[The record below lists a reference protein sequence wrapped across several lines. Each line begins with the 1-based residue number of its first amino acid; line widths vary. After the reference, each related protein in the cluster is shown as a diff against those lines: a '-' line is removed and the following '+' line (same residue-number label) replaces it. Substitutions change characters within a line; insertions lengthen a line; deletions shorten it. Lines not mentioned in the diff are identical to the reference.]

1 MEYGSGGN
9 LEVQMDGPFAGSG
22 VASGGVKLA
31 IINAPVAD
39 WKGGES
45 PYSMAV
51 AVDGVSVSSKVDL
64 QLSGEQII
72 ILSDQLITFMTENN
86 SGEVTLYAFGDKPKA
101 DLVLQATVV
110 DTNMEGAI
118 LGNSVAT
125 GASRSDYSQTDPA
138 KADYIRNKPD
148 AAISKA
154 QATADSAKEIAE
166 AALPRTGGKMTG
178 GVDLGGNGITNL
190 AAPTGDNHAAN
201 KGYVDTKVAGAHLE
215 AQVTVTAS
223 GWSASAPYTQAVNV
237 NGILAT
243 DRVHWGVVYSG
254 DAKTKLSQK
263 EAFAMVDDLDSAAG
277 KVTFT
282 CFEEKPEVSLT
293 IALEVNR

>member
-1 MEYGSGGN
+1 VS
-9 LEVQMDGPFAGSG
+9 LVT
-22 VASGGVKLA
+22 
-31 IINAPVAD
+31 INAPVAD

-51 AVDGVSVSSKVDL
+51 AVDGVSVNSKIDV
-64 QLSGEQII
+64 QISGEQMV
-72 ILSDQLITFMTENN
+72 LLADQRIVFTVENS
-86 SGEVTLYAFGDKPKA
+86 SGEITLYAYGDKPKA
-101 DLVLQATVV
+101 DLILQATVTE
-110 DTNMEGAI
+110 TNMEGVI
-118 LGNSVAT
+118 TGNGATT
-125 GASRSDYSQTDPA
+125 GAPRSDYSQTDPA

-148 AAISKA
+148 SDIRKA

-166 AALPRTGGKMTG
+166 AALPKTGGKMTG

-190 AAPTGDNHAAN
+190 ADPTGDAHAAN

-223 GWSASAPYTQAVNV
+223 GWSAAAPYTQAVNV

-254 DAKTKLSQK
+254 DAENMIAQK

-282 CFEEKPEVSLT
+282 CFEEKPDVDLT
-293 IALEVNR
+293 IQLEVNR